1 MTGAKMTRYPCKG
14 CPEAGGCTKT
24 HSCPQWYAWFF
35 ETWDS
40 IRTAVGKMVANN
52 AYNGENH

>member
-24 HSCPQWYAWFF
+24 HSCPQWYSWFY
-35 ETWDS
+35 EVWDS
-40 IRTAVGKMVANN
+40 IRKAAEKRVACD
-52 AYNGENH
+52 AHHR